1 MFMRQTIRHR
11 IYKGNELDTP
21 ALLHGSYALPHTH
34 EMKKPTVFAE
44 RLAAL
49 MAKREMSQYTLAGKS
64 GVPQPTIQRILSG
77 ETQNPKIET
86 LRNLAKVLG
95 ARESLEEYQT
105 IPGTTD
111 TGYGLDA
118 SQIGTPIITWDKPE
132 DLPEG
137 EFVIVPRFDIHVA
150 CGNGHVVYDEMP
162 MEQGA
167 AFRSDWVKREGL
179 YLRNLATV
187 RATGDS
193 MEPSIYPGD
202 ALLVDRAQ
210 TQVQDGRVFLLRFG
224 DEVRV
229 KRLFKRA
236 DGGLRIV
243 SDNSGKYPEEIV
255 TAAEMEHIEIIGRVV
270 HKSGAM

>member
-1 MFMRQTIRHR
+1 MDIDYNLGCFAVNDFEHWTGYDSGCSVQAMKTLADRLNQRMAEIDMTQDRLGELAGVSQTTIF
-11 IYKGNELDTP
+11 KLC
-21 ALLHGSYALPHTH
+21 
-34 EMKKPTVFAE
+34 
-44 RLAAL
+44 
-49 MAKREMSQYTLAGKS
+49 AGKS
-64 GVPQPTIQRILSG
+64 KETRKLLAIADALGVSPKWLQSG
-77 ETQNPKIET
+77 EGPMTVAVETRGFFVSVNP
-86 LRNLAKVLG
+86 
-95 ARESLEEYQT
+95 S
-105 IPGTTD
+105 P
-111 TGYGLDA
+111 
-118 SQIGTPIITWDKPE
+118 QIGTPIIEWDSPE

-193 MEPSIYPGD
+193 MEPSIYAGD

-210 TQVQDGRVFLLRFG
+210 THVQDGRVFLLRFG

-236 DGGLRIV
+236 DGGVRIV
-243 SDNSGKYPEEIV
+243 SDNAGKYPEEVV

>member
-1 MFMRQTIRHR
+1 MDSFSTFVDLMSTNLDGENPQMLYVPRMNLGGR
-11 IYKGNELDTP
+11 I
-21 ALLHGSYALPHTH
+21 
-34 EMKKPTVFAE
+34 
-44 RLAAL
+44 
-49 MAKREMSQYTLAGKS
+49 AKRLSELGWSQVDLLDRVPEMNAGTLSATILRDAKKSQFAGKIAKALD
-64 GVPQPTIQRILSG
+64 VRLEWLLSG
-77 ETQNPKIET
+77 DGPMQDSATAPHQP
-86 LRNLAKVLG
+86 
-95 ARESLEEYQT
+95 
-105 IPGTTD
+105 
-111 TGYGLDA
+111 DA
-118 SQIGTPIITWDKPE
+118 SQIGTPILTWDKPE

-167 AFRSDWVKREGL
+167 AFRSEWVKREGL

-187 RATGDS
+187 RAAGDS
-193 MEPSIYPGD
+193 MEPSIYAGD

-210 TQVQDGRVFLLRFG
+210 THVQDGRVFLLRFG

-243 SDNSGKYPEEIV
+243 SDHGGKYPEEVV

>member
-1 MFMRQTIRHR
+1 MDLFSTFVDSVSTNLDSEYPHVLYGSPMNLGKRIEQRLRELGWRQVDLLDRVPEMGAGTLNATIKRDAKKSDFAAA
-11 IYKGNELDTP
+11 IAK
-21 ALLHGSYALPHTH
+21 ALR
-34 EMKKPTVFAE
+34 V
-44 RLAAL
+44 RLEWLQTGADPKEDVVESRGFFVSA
-49 MAKREMSQYTLAGKS
+49 
-64 GVPQPTIQRILSG
+64 
-77 ETQNPKIET
+77 NP
-86 LRNLAKVLG
+86 
-95 ARESLEEYQT
+95 S
-105 IPGTTD
+105 P
-111 TGYGLDA
+111 
-118 SQIGTPIITWDKPE
+118 QIGTPIIEWEKPE

-150 CGNGHVVYDEMP
+150 CGNGHVVYEEMP

-224 DEVRV
+224 YEVRV

-243 SDNSGKYPEEIV
+243 SDNGGKYPEEVV

>member
-1 MFMRQTIRHR
+1 MIRLRKRLEPGAVGKIAEAIGKDASYISRMLSLPDKAGHKRITEDFVDLLNVAFPGWIGANEGFMQVSAT
-11 IYKGNELDTP
+11 
-21 ALLHGSYALPHTH
+21 APH
-34 EMKKPTVFAE
+34 
-44 RLAAL
+44 
-49 MAKREMSQYTLAGKS
+49 
-64 GVPQPTIQRILSG
+64 QP
-77 ETQNPKIET
+77 
-86 LRNLAKVLG
+86 
-95 ARESLEEYQT
+95 
-105 IPGTTD
+105 
-111 TGYGLDA
+111 DA

-187 RATGDS
+187 RAAGDS
-193 MEPSIYPGD
+193 MEPSIYAGD

-210 TQVQDGRVFLLRFG
+210 THVQDGRVYLLRFG

-243 SDNSGKYPEEIV
+243 SDHGGKYPEEVV

>member
-1 MFMRQTIRHR
+1 MGVTQVQVARKAGMRQSTLSDLERGRNDSTMEIVDLARA
-11 IYKGNELDTP
+11 LQCTP
-21 ALLHGSYALPHTH
+21 EWLQS
-34 EMKKPTVFAE
+34 
-44 RLAAL
+44 
-49 MAKREMSQYTLAGKS
+49 GKEPKE
-64 GVPQPTIQRILSG
+64 GIV
-77 ETQNPKIET
+77 ETRSFFVSANP
-86 LRNLAKVLG
+86 APPV
-95 ARESLEEYQT
+95 
-105 IPGTTD
+105 
-111 TGYGLDA
+111 
-118 SQIGTPIITWDKPE
+118 GTPIIEWDKPE

-167 AFRSDWVKREGL
+167 AFRSEWVKREGL

-193 MEPSIYPGD
+193 MEPSIYAGD

-210 TQVQDGRVFLLRFG
+210 THAQDGRVFLLRFG

-243 SDNSGKYPEEIV
+243 SDNGGKYPEEVI